1 MVRPV
6 IQGSERKRFQQDIV
20 NQVVNRCAVRFGLSP
35 DTFSTKSFKNCG
47 ISTIQLHKEEL
58 KLKDQEVAKQF
69 DHSTI
74 SSSQH
79 YQRPNIDI
87 VGPLAFLKEDDQ
99 LYAHRN
105 LEILEDVRQSVSSS
119 ASVSSSLLPD
129 KANSIVTRKPRK

>member
-1 MVRPV
+1 MLYALGYRLILLVQNLF
-6 IQGSERKRFQQDIV
+6 I
-20 NQVVNRCAVRFGLSP
+20 
-35 DTFSTKSFKNCG
+35 NCG

-87 VGPLAFLKEDDQ
+87 VGPLAFLKEEDDQ

-105 LEILEDVRQSVSSS
+105 LEIFEDIRQSASSS

>member
-58 KLKDQEVAKQF
+58 KLKDQGVAKQF
-69 DHSTI
+69 DLSTV

-129 KANSIVTRKPRK
+129 KANSIVTRKPRN